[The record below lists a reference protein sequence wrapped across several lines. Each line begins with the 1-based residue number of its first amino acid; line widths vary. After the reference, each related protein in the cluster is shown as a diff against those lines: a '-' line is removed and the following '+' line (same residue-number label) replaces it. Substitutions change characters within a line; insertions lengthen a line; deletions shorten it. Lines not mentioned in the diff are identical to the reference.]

1 MYPITEAVMALFE
14 AEHRKV
20 LRITGTDKNGAA
32 ITITDDNVMEDSFQI
47 DRYSCN
53 GEKLEVGTAIAA
65 QMSFTLE
72 NGDGTYDGIV
82 FEDAELLAEVG
93 VADWTQEN
101 PTIYW
106 VPCGYF
112 TPDMQPRR
120 LSTISITALDRMTK
134 FDVVV
139 DATDLTFPATIAG
152 LVGQVCT
159 VCGVTL
165 AQSIATLTNADVTVA
180 TLPSAN
186 GGMTTYRNLIQWC
199 AGIMGTNAWFDWNGL
214 LRFSWYNN
222 ATNYVSTRDNRY
234 SSDLYEND
242 LTVTGVEYTN
252 DSGIVIVEGTDDY
265 AIDLTG
271 NAIAGPLIATVLPP
285 LNTALNG
292 FTYRPFTAA
301 AINAPYL
308 WPMDIVTFTDKGGSN
323 HSCAL
328 TNVVF
333 GLNGTTAL
341 ESKGMTY
348 AINKAAQP
356 NGFTREQARLFN
368 MIAQTA
374 ITNVDVEYAQ
384 NQSTTVAPTSGW
396 STDAPQWQDGYY
408 IWQRTAT
415 TTDSGTTYSAP
426 TCISGR
432 DGVDGA
438 IGPQGPQG
446 PMGPQGIQGET
457 GATGPQGPQGIQGET
472 GATGPQGP
480 QGVQG
485 KTGATGPQGPQGNT
499 GVGVSGIVEQYYLS
513 TSSTTQTGGSW
524 GTTQPAWVSGKYIW
538 TRSQVTWTNGSTTYT
553 TPVLAQ
559 AINEANSTANDARAA
574 VTALD
579 DALTQQE
586 IFDRLTDNG
595 VAQGLVLYDGQ
606 LYINASYINAG
617 TLNVGLINFRDYT
630 PPYQVPNE
638 YDPDSLF
645 SGQAIQNG
653 WIVNRDGSSDIGI
666 IGCSDA
672 VPLRGKTLIITLTSR
687 NHITAL
693 GGYYDYI
700 GEDGQIWSETLP
712 ETEPPAYGREDA
724 EGNLDG
730 ATDNGEYEQYSTK
743 YYVRENEVG
752 FYLTV
757 RCSGV
762 KSISVSE
769 SYSNNFGLRYGNNIG
784 LNYKGLQVGKFVV
797 DRSGNATFNGAVRFN
812 GDISSLLERVY
823 PVGSIYMSVNSTD
836 PGTLFGGTWQRLK
849 DRFLLAAGDTYA
861 AGATGGEASH
871 TLTAAESGV
880 PAHAHGLNSHKH
892 SVGAHSHGL
901 NSHTHTYNK
910 PNTPTGS
917 TAITAD
923 QMPAHSHHLLS
934 DSDGKPGT
942 YTVGANEVIARYAS
956 AVSSDGPYSLRPGTR
971 GATLGITSNTGGGKG
986 HTHTIGTTS
995 TNTGT
1000 ATGSTANSTAFDSGA
1015 ATGNTANNTAAN
1027 ASSAHNNMPP
1037 YLAVY
1042 MWKRTA

>member
-82 FEDAELLAEVG
+82 FEDTELFAEVG

-120 LSTISITALDRMTK
+120 LTTISITALDRMAK

-165 AQSIATLTNADVTVA
+165 AQSIAKLTNADVTVA

-252 DSGIVIVEGTDDY
+252 DSGIVIVEGMDDY

-308 WPMDIVTFTDKGGSN
+308 WPMDIVTFTDKNGGA
-323 HSCAL
+323 HSSAL
-328 TNVVF
+328 TNVAF

-356 NGFTREQARLFN
+356 KGFTREQAQLVN
-368 MIAQTA
+368 QVVAK
-374 ITNVDVEYAQ
+374 NVE
-384 NQSTTVAPTSGW
+384 SH
-396 STDAPQWQDGYY
+396 
-408 IWQRTAT
+408 I
-415 TTDSGTTYSAP
+415 
-426 TCISGR
+426 
-432 DGVDGA
+432 
-438 IGPQGPQG
+438 
-446 PMGPQGIQGET
+446 
-457 GATGPQGPQGIQGET
+457 
-472 GATGPQGP
+472 
-480 QGVQG
+480 
-485 KTGATGPQGPQGNT
+485 
-499 GVGVSGIVEQYYLS
+499 
-513 TSSTTQTGGSW
+513 
-524 GTTQPAWVSGKYIW
+524 
-538 TRSQVTWTNGSTTYT
+538 
-553 TPVLAQ
+553 
-559 AINEANSTANDARAA
+559 
-574 VTALD
+574 D
-579 DALTQQE
+579 DYLTQQE
-586 IFDRLTDNG
+586 IFNRLTDNG
-595 VAQGLVLYDGQ
+595 AAQGLVLYDGQ
-606 LYINASYINAG
+606 LYMNASYINAG
-617 TLNVGLINFRDYT
+617 VLNVGLINFRDYS
-630 PPYQVPNE
+630 PPYQAPNE

-797 DRSGNATFNGAVRFN
+797 DRSGNATFNGDAIFN
-812 GDISSLLERVY
+812 GDVSFANPGAARNALAITPANIGAPTTGGTGATGTWGINVTGSAGSVAWGNVSGKPANYPGGCTGNAATATKATQDGSGNNIGNTYLKMNTAGGIASCGGGGSNWYFRIATVEITDAYINRPIVFEISGRGWELTWVQLIFA
-823 PVGSIYMSVNSTD
+823 SISGTD
-836 PGTLFGGTWQRLK
+836 PGLQSFTTNNWTDFWVKKTATSTWEVYGK
-849 DRFLLAAGDTYA
+849 
-861 AGATGGEASH
+861 
-871 TLTAAESGV
+871 
-880 PAHAHGLNSHKH
+880 
-892 SVGAHSHGL
+892 
-901 NSHTHTYNK
+901 YNE
-910 PNTPTGS
+910 TWGF
-917 TAITAD
+917 
-923 QMPAHSHHLLS
+923 
-934 DSDGKPGT
+934 
-942 YTVGANEVIARYAS
+942 
-956 AVSSDGPYSLRPGTR
+956 
-971 GATLGITSNTGGGKG
+971 ATLHRVTGCGADIGV
-986 HTHTIGTTS
+986 TVNMVNIGTTKPS
-995 TNTGT
+995 GATKASYSGNVSYANSADNAANVTGT
-1000 ATGSTANSTAFDSGA
+1000 VAVGHGGTGATTAEAARGNLGIHSGTTVATFSNGKLTLPFSTFGVSGRPATLILTAQSAPVSMQYQFDESSSNVVIYSWNK
-1015 ATGNTANNTAAN
+1015 TGGNWNNILRFGWICI
-1027 ASSAHNNMPP
+1027 P
-1037 YLAVY
+1037 
-1042 MWKRTA
+1042 